1 MFLPFNDFDRT
12 LAVVDAMRRR
22 MDRAFSELAVADATR
37 TGDTARAALTDAG
50 SELVLAVEVPGYK
63 DEHLDLS
70 IHRDV
75 LTLKGE
81 RTLQAPE
88 GYRAHRVERRSQS
101 FARSFKLS
109 APVDAEQTK
118 ATLADGVLTVR
129 MTKSPEAQPRRIT
142 VHS

>member
-1 MFLPFNDFDRT
+1 MFMPYNDFDRT
-12 LAVVDAMRRR
+12 LAVVDAIRRR
-22 MDRAFSELAVADATR
+22 MDRAFNDATSTEVTR
-37 TGDTARAALTDAG
+37 SGDVARAALYDAG
-50 SELVLAVEVPGYK
+50 SELVLSVEVPGYK
-63 DEHLDLS
+63 EENLDLT

-81 RTLQAPE
+81 RSLTAPE

-118 ATLADGVLTVR
+118 ASLADGMLTVR
-129 MTKSPEAQPRRIT
+129 MTKSPEAQPRRIA
-142 VHS
+142 VGS